1 MLSRVVYTGST
12 ASTFSYAAVPLL
24 DDLLVT
30 EQSQLVVKKNGV
42 ALTYKSAAP
51 GATEYTLNKTT
62 RVMTLGA
69 ALIVTDTLRIVRDT
83 KTDAM
88 HVVFTNNAPMGAE
101 DINLCLKQV
110 LFLNQE
116 REDDLSEL

>member
-42 ALTYKSAAP
+42 ALTYKAAGP

-62 RVMTLGA
+62 RVLTLGA
-69 ALIVTDTLRIVRDT
+69 ALIITDTLRIVRDT

-88 HVVFTNNAPMGAE
+88 HVIFTNNASLPAE
-101 DINLCLKQV
+101 DLNLCLKQV